1 MDSSRISIRYARA
14 AYEFALEKGEETRL
28 YEDMKMLSKHFF
40 SFALMSRVMDD
51 PTISSKEKEKI
62 LITAGGASVSESYK
76 KLVRLIIE
84 NKREK
89 YGLFIALMYQ
99 TWYRKQKGVVLTKL
113 ITTEGV
119 SEEIKQKVIR
129 MVAEETKENVDL
141 ETIKDPDIIGGF
153 VLELEDERLDASVKY
168 QLNQLKQQ
176 LKV

>member
-14 AYEFALEKGEETRL
+14 AYEFALERGEETRL

-40 SFALMSRVMDD
+40 YFRSMSRVMEN

-62 LITAGGASVSESYK
+62 LITAGGASPSESYK
-76 KLVRLIIE
+76 KLIELIIE

-99 TWYRKQKGVVLTKL
+99 NWYRKQKGVVITKL

-119 SEEIKQKVIR
+119 PEEVKQKIIR
-129 MVAEETKENVDL
+129 LVAEETKENVDL
-141 ETIKDPDIIGGF
+141 ETVTDPDIIGGF
-153 VLELEDERLDASVKY
+153 ILELEDKRLDAGIRH

-176 LKV
+176 LII